1 MDVVHVAV
9 MELASVMPL
18 TLAHTA
24 APVRVPASVWRTAT
38 LTLSVHSV
46 PLTLLNLMP

>member
-18 TLAHTA
+18 TLARTA
-24 APVRVPASVWRTAT
+24 RGVRDPASVQRTAT

-46 PLTLLNLMP
+46 LWMSLNLTP